1 MSENAATKNAPVK
14 RSQLTETHTLAVM
27 VENKAG
33 VLARVAGL
41 FARRG
46 FNIESLAVAP
56 TDDRFS
62 RITIVVDAVSA
73 PIDQIKKQLD
83 KLIDVVDIV
92 ELSIE
97 DSALREM
104 VLVRLELSDEAMVSV
119 VEALVDGF
127 SGSVLRV
134 RGPHMMLSLSSRP
147 DDLDAFLEKLQPFG
161 IAELQRTGAIA
172 IPGI

>member
-1 MSENAATKNAPVK
+1 MK
-14 RSQLTETHTLAVM
+14 RTQLTRTHTLAVF
-27 VENKAG
+27 VENKSG

-62 RITIVVDAVSA
+62 RITIVIDAESA
-73 PIDQIKKQLD
+73 PLDQIKKQLD
-83 KLIDVVDIV
+83 KLIDVIDIV
-92 ELSIE
+92 ELSPE

-104 VLVRLELSDEAMVSV
+104 VLVRLELDDESKVSD
-119 VEALVDGF
+119 VEALVAGF

-134 RGPHMMLSLSSRP
+134 RDVQMMLSLSSRP
-147 DDLDAFLEKLQPFG
+147 EDLDSFLEKLEPYG
-161 IAELQRTGAIA
+161 VAELQRTGAIA
-172 IPGI
+172 IPGIQLTNE